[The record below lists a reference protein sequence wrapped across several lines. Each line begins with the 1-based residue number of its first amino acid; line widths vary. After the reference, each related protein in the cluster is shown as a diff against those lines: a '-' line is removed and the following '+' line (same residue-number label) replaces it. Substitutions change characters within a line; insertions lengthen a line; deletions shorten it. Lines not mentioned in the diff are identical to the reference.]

1 MAAGAGATGGVEFG
15 RDGRPQPAPA
25 PVDLSA
31 PVAPYFADKD
41 MAAVDEMAVPPEKA
55 DFSAHAEGEVVDEE
69 IREFFL
75 EEFNE
80 LVENLNKLMPQW
92 RANPQD
98 KTLTTDV
105 RRAFHTLKGSGRT
118 VGYQFLGEF
127 AWQNER
133 LLNGVNEGLF
143 KNNELIQDVINDSL
157 DLLNILQKQEDFS
170 EPAGGLL
177 AQAAVAEKVRDELAE
192 NPDQNQESL
201 HRLAHQYRLGGSAP
215 QSSSGDSVDFHLD
228 DEVPTPAAGSASLTA
243 APAGKDLSALAE
255 EFSVEIAASKA
266 ARGEGSKLSASLG
279 GQNNEADHSALNFA
293 LDGEARG
300 ESLSVGA
307 APTGPTAH
315 NFQSIVEAIR
325 TAGPAA
331 FDVGSPAFDTLGAV
345 ISSRLENHAAL
356 QDSRIRRQ
364 IAEQLTEALDDLPP
378 LPIVEQLLERVAKQI
393 THFGDT
399 PNGLSIAEDNPLFST
414 DVIGGALAGPAP
426 IGAEQLREIEAKI
439 RAELSQQPSGASPE
453 QLVELEA
460 KIRSELATSPA
471 RMSPEQLAE
480 IEAKVRA
487 ELSAEPATASAEQL
501 QEIEAKIRADIAA
514 QNAELLQR
522 QLAEAPERRL
532 SPSERA
538 EIEAQIRSELTAQS
552 TALLSQQ
559 VSQSAGVSAEQLA
572 AIEARLRTEIAAD
585 NDALIQAQVA
595 AQLTTAPALDETN
608 FKRMLSTLRAVLA
621 SGHVDDT
628 VESALAATISR
639 RWGKNE
645 ALRDDESR
653 QHIADQLSAA
663 LDNISPE
670 VLASILDRA
679 VGKVNAPTRLV
690 LGDDEMT
697 VPAGFSDKTY
707 KRIATTL
714 RGTLD
719 SEVAIDDTMIQ
730 ALAKVL
736 YKQIEPVNEAKLAQ
750 LQSALAS
757 QFALEGV
764 KNVERLLP
772 SVFER
777 LGSMMEEANFGQD
790 PAHPAPVAEAS
801 APAATFAMGTS
812 GDPLSDS
819 FGLAGSSKASEGIP
833 DFELSANFGFRGD
846 DPVGSDEPIELSGGT
861 FELGHSGNFLEDSF
875 GLDTPR
881 AAVGSG
887 SPGSGSTQPVASSG
901 APVPSAL
908 DTSDSAGTTPSALDN
923 LASLG
928 ITLDENALSAAGAG
942 GTASL
947 SPGNASGDG
956 PNWDLALDFSSSRR
970 SNEIAEAGAEKAAAE
985 NGALELPLDESFSSS
1000 RRSDKTAEA
1009 GAEEATAESGALEL
1023 QLDESFSS
1031 SRRSDTTSVGGA
1043 EKAMAESGALELPLD
1058 ESFSSSRRS
1067 NEIAEAGAEKAAAES
1082 GALELPLDESFSSAE
1097 EKTSLG
1103 LDFNLNDSDT
1113 ARSPAGLSLETD
1125 NGHHEASGA
1134 ALGLQLSESES
1145 PALASLGAS
1154 RAVSDEAG
1162 LALSASTA
1170 AAADD
1175 GLNLNAAVADL
1186 AAAGGIDLD
1195 FNSEADIPASAG
1207 VKATVSGE
1215 AEALRS
1221 GDSVEI
1227 DLSDEA
1233 LPSESPA
1240 ASVKAKAQGEA
1251 EALPGDGVISLDLD
1265 FSDEADSMAPASVKA
1280 KASTN
1285 VQGEGEALPVGEGVE
1300 IDLGNE
1306 PTPAVSPTAS
1316 AGVDIDFDAE
1326 PLPLRTPA
1334 AGMTSRPSGVA
1345 YGEATD
1351 IDFDS
1356 AGAGASVD
1364 ISLDSSSF
1372 SGGRPLAVPV
1382 STTLAHSS
1390 LPGLLGADHWRNTA
1404 ASLAAAQGKKRLE
1417 EELSAISSEVP
1428 SNVVADPA
1436 ARSSHFLRALD
1447 CFENLSQMV
1456 KTNQRAD
1463 LVDDLLDS
1471 VYDIEDSLDS
1481 STTPGWVWNVLS
1493 TIEDLLTTHK
1503 ERGDLLSPNVANL
1516 LRQSVN
1522 IIENYQEGGE
1532 QEAMDNIN
1540 ELLNSQRSLKP
1551 TPSSA
1556 AASGPQP
1563 PEGMPAM
1570 ASAGLL
1576 GQTIADPNLDTI
1588 LAQTFMDEAQ
1598 MLFSRCQ
1605 NKSELWEADRE
1616 QTRHLDSIRRDM
1628 HTLKGSARMAGYLAI
1643 GDLAHS
1649 VESLIDSVA
1658 TGYIQSS
1665 ARVGKT
1671 LTNALWAGDEML
1683 ESIRDGYLPTPN
1695 PQVMNNIS
1703 ACLNQALP
1711 YGGYGVNPSIFEEG
1725 EYRELD
1731 AGSPAATPA
1740 PAEALPAATSPGRE
1754 ERSLGSNLF
1763 NPDTGS
1769 EEFHQDSERELVNAA
1784 NLASQ
1789 VNALSGKGSGFGDE
1803 LREEAQREAAKALP
1817 VEADEDEEASEPVRY
1832 LAEDENIDPDI
1843 VSIFTDEAQ
1852 ELLATSSKLL
1862 AEPLDDKD
1870 KIQELQRAMHT
1881 LKGGSRLAGLTT
1893 IGDVSHWMESIV
1905 EKMADMAPEQAAKA
1919 QQLLNVALESQYT
1932 MLDSV
1937 LRGEFPAPVPELVQ
1951 CLERFA
1957 NTGELQLPKK
1967 KKKAEKAQAPAEA
1980 LPSGTPERPALDEAA
1995 PAPTQE
2001 TAKQEPPVPA
2011 EALPSGA
2018 EAEAQAARERLKAEA
2033 EAKHSQAAFDELAE
2047 KARQQR
2053 ESKAPGLKDMA
2064 NTAEEEK
2071 KFTDQ
2076 RAQLQADKERKAK
2089 EKAEAERK
2097 NKLQKKETNSD
2108 LSRFVRVDAD
2118 LLDEMIAMLGESTI
2132 MRSRMENVTAA
2143 SEYNLTELSRLTA
2156 RIADQVRRFDNETE
2170 AQIRSRRDS
2179 MNVDDEHF
2187 DPLEMDRFSELQQLS
2202 RQLAEAIDDLKN
2214 IQETLTQDNTVLRNL
2229 TIQQGDVQ
2237 RDLQDRLLTTQLMRF
2252 DVHEPRLKRLIK
2264 QTAASVGKEVNFALE
2279 GGEVELERRLLEDLL
2294 PSLEHMIRNSIAHGI
2309 ETPEV
2314 RRAAGKPE
2322 AGTIRVAVGLRTS
2335 EISVRIIDDGAGID
2349 YDKIRAKAKAKGILD
2364 PERANDET
2372 YLNGLMMRSGF
2383 STAEN
2388 LSQLSGRGVGM
2399 DVVHEMLKQ
2408 RRGQIQAFSIRG
2420 KGTEFDISM
2429 PFSMSIAEVLLVEIA
2444 GQTFA
2449 APMSSIT
2456 AVTQIERD
2464 ELLRSAANEVI
2475 FHRYQDIDYRV
2486 FILGQYFKPE
2496 QYVYDS
2502 EELRAPV
2509 LLIHTGMEAVAF
2521 HVDKILNRMEIIV
2534 KNVNRQV
2541 LNIPGISGATILGDG
2556 RVAPVLEVLDL
2567 ARRISDL
2574 TLVPVERPAVP
2585 VEVTP
2590 NILVVDDSVTMRKVS
2605 TRLLERNHYNV
2616 ATAKD
2621 GLDAIE
2627 VLKTYTPDLIM
2638 LDIEMPNMDGF
2649 EFASHVRQMED
2660 PRLRNVPI
2668 VMITSRTGDKHRERA
2683 GTIGVQ
2689 DYLGKPYREDVL
2701 LATLERLLQK

>member
-1 MAAGAGATGGVEFG
+1 MAAGGVAGEGVGLDFTLEGEGAAAGVANGSASGGKVRESGSTPPVASAGASEGSASAGTGAGDAVGAGAGATGGVEFG

-228 DEVPTPAAGSASLTA
+228 DETPAPAAGSASFTA

-414 DVIGGALAGPAP
+414 DVIGGALDRPAP
-426 IGAEQLREIEAKI
+426 ISAEQLREIEAKI

-453 QLVELEA
+453 QLAELEA

-471 RMSPEQLAE
+471 SISPEQLAE

-501 QEIEAKIRADIAA
+501 AEIEAKIRADIAA

-552 TALLSQQ
+552 TVLLSQQ

-653 QHIADQLSAA
+653 QHIADQLSTA

-777 LGSMMEEANFGQD
+777 LGSMMEEANLGQD

-881 AAVGSG
+881 TAVGSG

-908 DTSDSAGTTPSALDN
+908 DTSDSAGTTPSALDTSGSAGTTPSALDN

-928 ITLDENALSAAGAG
+928 ITLDEDALSAAGAG

-947 SPGNASGDG
+947 SPSNASGDG

-970 SNEIAEAGAEKAAAE
+970 SNEIAEG
-985 NGALELPLDESFSSS
+985 GALELPLDESFNLGPFET
-1000 RRSDKTAEA
+1000 D
-1009 GAEEATAESGALEL
+1009 
-1023 QLDESFSS
+1023 
-1031 SRRSDTTSVGGA
+1031 
-1043 EKAMAESGALELPLD
+1043 
-1058 ESFSSSRRS
+1058 
-1067 NEIAEAGAEKAAAES
+1067 AAA
-1082 GALELPLDESFSSAE
+1082 DKSSV
-1097 EKTSLG
+1097 G
-1103 LDFNLNDSDT
+1103 LDFNLSASDASPTAALGLEAANGSHNDS
-1113 ARSPAGLSLETD
+1113 S
-1125 NGHHEASGA
+1125 A
-1134 ALGLQLSESES
+1134 ALGLQLNESES

-1170 AAADD
+1170 AAADE

-1186 AAAGGIDLD
+1186 PDAVGLDLDSPAAGGLDLD
-1195 FNSEADIPASAG
+1195 FSSEADSTAPAG

-1215 AEALRS
+1215 AEALPDDGVVS
-1221 GDSVEI
+1221 LDLDFGGESDST
-1227 DLSDEA
+1227 A
-1233 LPSESPA
+1233 PA
-1240 ASVKAKAQGEA
+1240 GVKATVSGEA

-1265 FSDEADSMAPASVKA
+1265 FSGEADTTAPASIKA
-1280 KASTN
+1280 QASTKAP
-1285 VQGEGEALPVGEGVE
+1285 GEGEALPGGEGVE

-1306 PTPAVSPTAS
+1306 PTPAISPTAS

-1326 PLPLRTPA
+1326 PLPLKTPA
-1334 AGMTSRPSGVA
+1334 VGMTSRPSGVA

-1356 AGAGASVD
+1356 AAAGASVD

-1372 SGGRPLAVPV
+1372 SSGRPLAVPV

-1390 LPGLLGADHWRNTA
+1390 LPGLLGNDHWRNTA

-1447 CFENLSQMV
+1447 RFENLSQMV

-1576 GQTIADPNLDTI
+1576 GQTIADPNLGTI

-1740 PAEALPAATSPGRE
+1740 PAEALPAATPARE

-1803 LREEAQREAAKALP
+1803 LREEAQREAARERPQTPAAEALP

-1881 LKGGSRLAGLTT
+1881 LKGGSRLAGLTS

-1905 EKMADMAPEQAAKA
+1905 EKMVDMAPEQAGKA

-1951 CLERFA
+1951 CLELFA

-1980 LPSGTPERPALDEAA
+1980 LPSDTPERPALDEAA
-1995 PAPTQE
+1995 PAPTRE
-2001 TAKQEPPVPA
+2001 TAKQEPPTPT
-2011 EALPSGA
+2011 EALPSAA

-2053 ESKAPGLKDMA
+2053 ESKAPGLKDVA

-2496 QYVYDS
+2496 QYVYES

-2683 GTIGVQ
+2683 GAIGVQ